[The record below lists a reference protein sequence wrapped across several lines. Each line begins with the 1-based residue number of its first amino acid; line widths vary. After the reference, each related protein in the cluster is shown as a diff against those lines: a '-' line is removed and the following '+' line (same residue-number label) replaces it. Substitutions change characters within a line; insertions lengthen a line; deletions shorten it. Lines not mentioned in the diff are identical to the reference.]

1 MHLLLL
7 ALPAPALAVL
17 VFLKPY
23 AWYLALGV
31 VSLLLSR
38 RSRIDAWA
46 ESQPRLAGFMKL
58 LRAAGL
64 DPWEGLEAVCLIV
77 KGRLPVKVTAG
88 SKSISPP
95 PLAVLALCFFVAV
108 SSSLVVGCAGTTPEA
123 KGAAAAQEARLVYSA
138 SAVVLTELVRLDAD
152 WMASLTDQGSAAAA
166 ASTAK
171 KVSAL
176 LDAATAAL
184 ARAKPYLATG
194 KDAALAKQE
203 LTTALQTIEDALEL
217 LAELGKQPSPETLDA
232 LGYLHGFLLGGAS

>member
-23 AWYLALGV
+23 AWYLALGL

-58 LRAAGL
+58 LRGRWIGPLGGARSGVPHREGPATSEGDGRQQVDFAAPARSAGALLLRRRELVPGRWLCRHYPRGQGRRRRAGGAPGL
-64 DPWEGLEAVCLIV
+64 
-77 KGRLPVKVTAG
+77 
-88 SKSISPP
+88 
-95 PLAVLALCFFVAV
+95 F
-108 SSSLVVGCAGTTPEA
+108 
-123 KGAAAAQEARLVYSA
+123 A